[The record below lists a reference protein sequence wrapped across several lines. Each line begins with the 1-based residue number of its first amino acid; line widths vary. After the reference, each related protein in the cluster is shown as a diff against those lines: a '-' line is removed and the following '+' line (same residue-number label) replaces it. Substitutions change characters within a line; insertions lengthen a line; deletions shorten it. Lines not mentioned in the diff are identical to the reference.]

1 MMKVGAEQS
10 TGKKSRTMQMDMQT
24 PSGAAPGTH
33 QPTILIVEN
42 EISNRI
48 LIEKVLSTRG
58 FRCLSASNGREALDI
73 VDHEAVDLIL
83 TDLSMPILDGYRT
96 TQLIRARPALA
107 QVPIVAVTAY
117 ALNDE
122 NEAAMQIGCNEYLT
136 KPFKPR
142 QLLEVVDRLL
152 PQR

>member
-1 MMKVGAEQS
+1 MN
-10 TGKKSRTMQMDMQT
+10 T
-24 PSGAAPGTH
+24 PLPGRG
-33 QPTILIVEN
+33 QPTILVIEN

-48 LIEKVLSTRG
+48 LIERVLSTRG
-58 FRCLSASNGREALDI
+58 YYCLCASNGREALEILDR
-73 VDHEAVDLIL
+73 ERVDLIL
-83 TDLSMPILDGYRT
+83 TDLSMPVLDGYRT
-96 TQLIRARPALA
+96 TQLIRSRPALVN
-107 QVPIVAVTAY
+107 VPIVAVTAY

-122 NEAAMQIGCNEYLT
+122 NEAALQIGCNEYLT

>member
-1 MMKVGAEQS
+1 MN
-10 TGKKSRTMQMDMQT
+10 T
-24 PSGAAPGTH
+24 PLPGRG
-33 QPTILIVEN
+33 QPTILVIEN

-48 LIEKVLSTRG
+48 LIERVLSTRG
-58 FRCLSASNGREALDI
+58 YYCLCASNGREALEILDR
-73 VDHEAVDLIL
+73 ERVDLIL
-83 TDLSMPILDGYRT
+83 TDLSMPVLDGYRT

-107 QVPIVAVTAY
+107 NVPIVAVTAY

-122 NEAAMQIGCNEYLT
+122 NEAALQIGCNEYLT